1 MDEFSEEEYEKV
13 EHELGGE
20 ADDEADEGED
30 DETYEDERKDRLI
43 EEMAL
48 MIQTLEVS
56 HAFLVHPAS
65 LTPSRNRSQSR
76 TPEDLV
82 SKHRVPLQVLH
93 SKVMQRHHTTQL
105 NRSLRSYPTK
115 PSSLIQRHPHRPIQ
129 LDQRD
134 ARLREWTSWKRCVR
148 CGKSIGKSLQKPH

>member
-1 MDEFSEEEYEKV
+1 MGGLSEEDYEKV
-13 EHELGGE
+13 ERELGGE

-30 DETYEDERKDRLI
+30 DETDDDERKDRLI

-65 LTPSRNRSQSR
+65 LTPSRKRSQSR
-76 TPEDLV
+76 KPEDLV
-82 SKHRVPLQVLH
+82 SVPLQVLH

-105 NRSLRSYPTK
+105 NRSQRSYPMK

-129 LDQRD
+129 LNQSN
-134 ARLREWTSWKRCVR
+134 ARLRERTSWKRCVH
-148 CGKSIGKSLQKPH
+148 CGKGIGKSLQKPH